1 MFFKND
7 CAWSHYYYYVAL
19 VLWILIDQN
28 NSFMDIGP
36 LNYILVCCLTLM
48 NNLIFFFKLT
58 QNPGKFMF
66 NETM

>member
-1 MFFKND
+1 M
-7 CAWSHYYYYVAL
+7 
-19 VLWILIDQN
+19 VLLLLCGISFVEN

-36 LNYILVCCLTLM
+36 LNYILVCCLTL
-48 NNLIFFFKLT
+48 T